1 MGAILKIIRIIGLYV
16 VFFIVSAIISASLLD
31 SLPDAIEALFIL
43 VAPVVLIIWY
53 EKRRAAKIAPRTS
66 PASSHPA
73 RRRRLALDEREAQ
86 SFGSDPLPEYQVL
99 VPASHSVMSEEAP
112 EESMPSR
119 SDRPEASAPTTSQTA
134 IPSKV
139 PDRPTPSRTR
149 ELRERLFGDDSSIF
163 DPKNTDHVQAIV
175 ARSSAVQEES
185 HHSDAPAS
193 PQPYLSTQDNAEL
206 VRVGRAAREALEAA
220 SLLISTEK

>member
-86 SFGSDPLPEYQVL
+86 SASMPDPQRTQLLTKRPIPWNVRGGPQGWPL
-99 VPASHSVMSEEAP
+99 AP
-112 EESMPSR
+112 E
-119 SDRPEASAPTTSQTA
+119 
-134 IPSKV
+134 
-139 PDRPTPSRTR
+139 
-149 ELRERLFGDDSSIF
+149 
-163 DPKNTDHVQAIV
+163 
-175 ARSSAVQEES
+175 
-185 HHSDAPAS
+185 
-193 PQPYLSTQDNAEL
+193 
-206 VRVGRAAREALEAA
+206 
-220 SLLISTEK
+220 